1 MSGDV
6 GRLGGLDRSVRPEQ
20 DKEEVSPEQKPG
32 SGVAQVV
39 GRHPHVPW
47 SSRDSEQWA
56 TQGGNG
62 RNEQTKEEGPVS
74 HHKRRELQIQ
84 KREKLEWAFVLD
96 QNTGVTS

>member
-1 MSGDV
+1 MSGDM

-32 SGVAQVV
+32 SGVARVV
-39 GRHPHVPW
+39 GCHPHVPW
-47 SSRDSEQWA
+47 SNSEQWA
-56 TQGGNG
+56 AQGGDG
-62 RNEQTKEEGPVS
+62 MNEQTKEEGPVS

-96 QNTGVTS
+96 RNTGVTS